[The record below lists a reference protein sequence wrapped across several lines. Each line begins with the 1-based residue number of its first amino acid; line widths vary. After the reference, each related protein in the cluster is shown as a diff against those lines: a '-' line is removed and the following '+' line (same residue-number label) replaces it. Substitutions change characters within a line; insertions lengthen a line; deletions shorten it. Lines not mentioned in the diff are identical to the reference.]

1 METTDIKNQAFP
13 DEYMDSNWVFS
24 SERSAEEIEDY
35 LLFRGCKEYLAI
47 EYIFESCSYEKK
59 KEVLYLMRNSKEWRY
74 DDRVS
79 HIFKEWNARFSLLN

>member
-47 EYIFESCSYEKK
+47 EYIFESCS
-59 KEVLYLMRNSKEWRY
+59 LMRNSKEWRY